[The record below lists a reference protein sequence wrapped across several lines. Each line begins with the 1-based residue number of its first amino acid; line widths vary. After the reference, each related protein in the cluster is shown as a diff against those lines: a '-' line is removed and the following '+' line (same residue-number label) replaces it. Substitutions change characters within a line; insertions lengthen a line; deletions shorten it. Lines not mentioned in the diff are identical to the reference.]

1 MMSTPAQQAIENTHL
16 HYVFIIACARTR
28 DYADAKDPADN
39 AARTLTELAGL
50 LPTTSPLFPGMRQL
64 RSIIHSAQQS
74 LARQQQPQDLE
85 KGLDLITTIEECLT
99 SKPRARRQTWC
110 SSKRVLPTGY
120 RQGNRI
126 LPMA

>member
-1 MMSTPAQQAIENTHL
+1 WITLPSKQSTARMFTTDLSSP
-16 HYVFIIACARTR
+16 ARTR
-28 DYADAKDPADN
+28 DYAEAKDAADN

-99 SKPRARRQTWC
+99 SKPR
-110 SSKRVLPTGY
+110 
-120 RQGNRI
+120 
-126 LPMA
+126 

>member
-1 MMSTPAQQAIENTHL
+1 MDNSAQQAIDNTHL

-28 DYADAKDPADN
+28 DYAEAKDATDN

-85 KGLDLITTIEECLT
+85 KGLDLITTIE
-99 SKPRARRQTWC
+99 
-110 SSKRVLPTGY
+110 KRLAAESPEE
-120 RQGNRI
+120 
-126 LPMA
+126 

>member
-1 MMSTPAQQAIENTHL
+1 MSTPAQQAIDNTHL

-28 DYADAKDPADN
+28 DYAEAKDAADN

-74 LARQQQPQDLE
+74 LVRQQQPQDLE
-85 KGLDLITTIEECLT
+85 KCLDLITTIEECLT
-99 SKPRARRQTWC
+99 SKP
-110 SSKRVLPTGY
+110 K
-120 RQGNRI
+120 
-126 LPMA
+126 

>member
-1 MMSTPAQQAIENTHL
+1 MDNSAQQAIDNTHV

-39 AARTLTELAGL
+39 AARSLTELAGL

-99 SKPRARRQTWC
+99 SKP
-110 SSKRVLPTGY
+110 K
-120 RQGNRI
+120 
-126 LPMA
+126 

>member
-1 MMSTPAQQAIENTHL
+1 MDNSAQQAIENTHL

-28 DYADAKDPADN
+28 DYAEAKDAADS
-39 AARTLTELAGL
+39 AERTLTELAGL

-85 KGLDLITTIEECLT
+85 KGLELITTIEECLT
-99 SKPRARRQTWC
+99 SKH
-110 SSKRVLPTGY
+110 K
-120 RQGNRI
+120 
-126 LPMA
+126 